1 MQEVNAKKYN
11 DKPEYYR
18 QLIEKTG
25 LSQNEVAKR
34 LGVSHRTMRYYLS
47 GTNPPPY
54 TFQYALEAL
63 VNSLN
68 NGEKQ

>member
-1 MQEVNAKKYN
+1 MQDLNVKNHTT
-11 DKPEYYR
+11 DTQYYR